1 MGGGGL
7 GGGGVWGREET
18 AELIMSLLQPVGQR
32 AAHTL
37 RHAQ

>member
-18 AELIMSLLQPVGQR
+18 AELIMSLLHAVGQR
-32 AAHTL
+32 AAYTL
-37 RHAQ
+37 THAQ